1 MSIFWQLQKDISAI
15 CDTKEYC
22 QKDTGQD
29 ILCFGTGKIVK
40 ETGEKDMKEIEKFSR
55 ELGLKIAMV
64 RKERGLTQA
73 ELAKRLNISR
83 THISN
88 IEAFHMHTG
97 ISMELFLKI
106 CLELQIR
113 PEDMMHLDAAG
124 IFVE

>member
-1 MSIFWQLQKDISAI
+1 MSIIWQLQKDISAI

-73 ELAKRLNISR
+73 ELAKRSQVSLRSIQMYEQRNKDINKASVDTVYR
-83 THISN
+83 LAKALGCTT
-88 IEAFHMHTG
+88 EDL
-97 ISMELFLKI
+97 ME
-106 CLELQIR
+106 R
-113 PEDMMHLDAAG
+113 
-124 IFVE
+124 

>member
-1 MSIFWQLQKDISAI
+1 MSIFWPLQKDISAI
-15 CDTKEYC
+15 CDTKECC

-124 IFVE
+124 MFVE

>member
-1 MSIFWQLQKDISAI
+1 MN
-15 CDTKEYC
+15 
-22 QKDTGQD
+22 
-29 ILCFGTGKIVK
+29 
-40 ETGEKDMKEIEKFSR
+40 EIEKFSR

-73 ELAKRLNISR
+73 ELAKRLSISR

-124 IFVE
+124 MFVE

>member
-1 MSIFWQLQKDISAI
+1 MSIFWPLQKDISAI
-15 CDTKEYC
+15 CDKKEYC

-29 ILCFGTGKIVK
+29 ILCFETGKIVI

-73 ELAKRLNISR
+73 ELAKRLNNSR

-124 IFVE
+124 MFVE